1 MGYMVLSSET
11 SGSSLIY
18 YKRERDRGEGKKAQ
32 TIGGVLRGGWQ
43 RRSRGRGEADLAVEM
58 VVVVES
64 EALVALPVGLAQPEI
79 GSGCGR
85 GLRRR

>member
-1 MGYMVLSSET
+1 MVLSSET

-32 TIGGVLRGGWQ
+32 TIAGVLRGGWR
-43 RRSRGRGEADLAVEM
+43 RRSRGRGEAGPAAEM
-58 VVVVES
+58 VVVVEE
-64 EALVALPVGLAQPEI
+64 EALVALPVVHARPEI

-85 GLRRR
+85 GK